1 LSQLHKERGRAFEEA
16 LLEQFIQCIGIY
28 PVGGAVEL
36 NTGEA
41 GLVIAQ
47 NPLRRLLP
55 RVMVMLDAD
64 GKRIHPQVILD
75 LMKEPKTPNG
85 ERYKIQ
91 RALPLDQLPLEEDD
105 FLLY

>member
-1 LSQLHKERGRAFEEA
+1 MDESPHRAFSGSRGQARTRRSYAHSVREPRAFEET

-55 RVMVMLDAD
+55 RVMVMLDAG
-64 GKRIHPQVILD
+64 GKRMHYDAYLR
-75 LMKEPKTPNG
+75 G
-85 ERYKIQ
+85 R
-91 RALPLDQLPLEEDD
+91 R
-105 FLLY
+105 